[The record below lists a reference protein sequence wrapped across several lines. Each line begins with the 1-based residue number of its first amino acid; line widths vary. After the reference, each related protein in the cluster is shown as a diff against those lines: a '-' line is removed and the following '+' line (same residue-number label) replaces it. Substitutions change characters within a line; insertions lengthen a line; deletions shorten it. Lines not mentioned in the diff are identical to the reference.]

1 MTDLRFVSAG
11 EIAGLLTF
19 PALIDALD
27 AAFRRRIVTPVRHH
41 HAIERPGGE
50 EAMLLLMPAW
60 TADGTADDVL
70 GTKLV
75 TVFPGNAARG
85 ADSVIGLYVLNSA
98 ATGEPF
104 AVMDGRALTVWR
116 TAAAS
121 ALAARYLAREDAS
134 RLAVIGA
141 GALAPYLV
149 RAHASVRPIR
159 TIAIW
164 NRTLAK
170 AEALAETLRAEGFDA
185 HAEPDRGAA
194 IAGADIV
201 TSATLSPEPLV
212 EGRYLQPGQHVDLVG
227 GFTPAMREADEEA
240 IRRARV
246 YVDTRAG
253 AGKEAGDIVVPLASG
268 VLTAGAIHGDLF
280 ELAGGLAKGRGAA
293 DEITLFKSVGTA
305 IEDLAA
311 AELVWKLLQ
320 GK

>member
-1 MTDLRFVSAG
+1 MSDLRFVSSG
-11 EIAGLLTF
+11 EIAGLLSF
-19 PALIDALD
+19 PALIDAIE
-27 AAFRRRIVTPVRHH
+27 AAFRRSITVPVRHH
-41 HAIERPGGE
+41 HTLPRPDGD
-50 EAMLLLMPAW
+50 ATALLMPAW
-60 TADGTADDVL
+60 TSEGTEDDVY

-85 ADSVIGLYVLNSA
+85 IESITGLYILNSG
-98 ATGEPF
+98 ATGQPL
-104 AVMDGRALTVWR
+104 AVMDARALTVWR

-134 RLAVIGA
+134 RLALIGA
-141 GALAPYLV
+141 GALAPYLA

-159 TIAIW
+159 SITIW

-170 AEALAETLRAEGFDA
+170 AEALAESLRREGFEA
-185 HAEPDRGAA
+185 TAEADRGAA

-201 TSATLSPEPLV
+201 TSATLSPQPLV
-212 EGRYLQPGQHVDLVG
+212 EGRYLAPGQHVDLVG
-227 GFTPAMREADEEA
+227 GFTPIMREADDAA

-253 AGKEAGDIVVPLASG
+253 AGKEAGDIVIPLASG
-268 VLTAGAIHGDLF
+268 VLAADAIQGDLF
-280 ELAGGLAKGRGAA
+280 ELTAGTAKGRGSA

-311 AELVWKLLQ
+311 AELVWKAL
-320 GK
+320 KA

>member
-1 MTDLRFVSAG
+1 MSDLRFVSAG

-19 PALIDALD
+19 PALIDALE
-27 AAFRRRIVTPVRHH
+27 AAFRRRITVPVRHH
-41 HAIERPGGE
+41 HALPRPDGE
-50 EAMLLLMPAW
+50 ATLLLMPAW
-60 TADGTADDVL
+60 TAEGTEDDVL

-75 TVFPGNAARG
+75 TVFPGNGARG
-85 ADSVIGLYVLNSA
+85 IESVTGLYILNSG
-98 ATGEPF
+98 ATGEPL

-116 TAAAS
+116 TACAS
-121 ALAARYLAREDAS
+121 ALAARYLARADAS
-134 RLAVIGA
+134 RLAIIGA
-141 GALAPYLV
+141 GALAPYLA

-159 TIAIW
+159 EITVW

-185 HAEPDRGAA
+185 RAEADRGNA

-201 TSATLSPEPLV
+201 SSATLSPQPLV
-212 EGRYLQPGQHVDLVG
+212 EGRYLAPGQHVDLVG
-227 GFTPAMREADEEA
+227 GFTPSMREADDEA

-268 VLTAGAIHGDLF
+268 VLAPEGIQGDLF
-280 ELAGGLAKGRGAA
+280 ELAAGTAKGRGTDA
-293 DEITLFKSVGTA
+293 EITLFKSVGAA

-311 AELVWKLLQ
+311 AELVWKALRAS
-320 GK
+320 

>member
-1 MTDLRFVSAG
+1 MSGPRFVPAG

-27 AAFRRRIVTPVRHH
+27 AAFRRPIVTPVRHH
-41 HAIERPGGE
+41 HTIARPDGD
-50 EAMLLLMPAW
+50 ATLLLMPAW
-60 TADGTADDVL
+60 TAAGTEDDVV

-75 TVFPGNAARG
+75 TVQPGNAARG
-85 ADSVIGLYVLNSA
+85 IDTINGLYILNSG
-98 ATGEPF
+98 ATGVPL
-104 AVMDGRALTVWR
+104 AILDARALTVWR

-141 GALAPYLV
+141 GALAPYLA

-159 TIAIW
+159 SIVVW
-164 NRTLAK
+164 NRTQAK
-170 AEALAETLRAEGFDA
+170 AEAMAESLRAEGFEA
-185 HAEPDRGAA
+185 RAEMDRGAA

-201 TSATLSPEPLV
+201 TSATLSPQPLV
-212 EGRYLQPGQHVDLVG
+212 EGRYLNPGQHVDLVG
-227 GFTPAMREADEEA
+227 GFTPTMREADDEA

-253 AGKEAGDIVVPLASG
+253 ATKEAGDIVVPLSTG
-268 VLTAGAIHGDLF
+268 VLAPDGIRGDLF
-280 ELAGGLAKGRGAA
+280 ELAAGTAPGRGRA

-311 AELVWKLLQ
+311 AELVWKALNA
-320 GK
+320 G